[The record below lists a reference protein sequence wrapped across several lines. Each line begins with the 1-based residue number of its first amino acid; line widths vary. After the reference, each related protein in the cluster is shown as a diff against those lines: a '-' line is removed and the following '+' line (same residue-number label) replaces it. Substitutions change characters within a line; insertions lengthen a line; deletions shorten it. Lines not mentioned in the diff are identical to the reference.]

1 MTCFLKAG
9 TNGLGAKARDRQ
21 VKSERVLWTH
31 AWLVW
36 VFSWVFVDKRKNIK
50 QHLPYSMQY
59 TGRCSVLVLG
69 SILEEVNLLIHLKVN
84 EIKMDEMS

>member
-1 MTCFLKAG
+1 
-9 TNGLGAKARDRQ
+9 
-21 VKSERVLWTH
+21 
-31 AWLVW
+31 
-36 VFSWVFVDKRKNIK
+36 
-50 QHLPYSMQY
+50 MQY